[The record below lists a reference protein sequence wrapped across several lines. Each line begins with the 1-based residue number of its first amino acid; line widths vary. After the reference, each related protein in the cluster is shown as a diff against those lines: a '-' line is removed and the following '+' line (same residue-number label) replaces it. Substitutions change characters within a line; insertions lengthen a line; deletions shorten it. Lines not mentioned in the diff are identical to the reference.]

1 MLRRTCITA
10 SLLSITLLLSGHAT
24 QASEPEFG
32 SVTLGFDFGLSP
44 PAVHVARDGDAWTE
58 VIPGELTLGIVY
70 EAHMKKGY
78 IVNHDFGRLS
88 GLGNSVALIWP
99 PLGEPNP
106 NQADRSISG
115 AFNEQMNTAL
125 FTTGERESMVA
136 ACTSQANEANGFE
149 ATFNFVMGFE
159 VDAKRRR
166 RWGSGGWHAFGDSGK
181 KVVSAVLP
189 IRIICEPP
197 SHHVTEPPV
206 PFKVT
211 GAELYLATFKGEGPV
226 PTQGTS
232 CKVLKVTA
240 RFNTTTSGLVHFD
253 LSRKVGDQPLAT
265 IPITIEAKKKQDGTY
280 AAEYVKDW
288 FLDKP
293 ANAQFFV
300 QEIDGQGL
308 SAGWKDINITCDN
321 NLADPTSQPPSDEPT
336 LKVLKS
342 TFSVTTFQNDL
353 RRVAW

>member
-1 MLRRTCITA
+1 
-10 SLLSITLLLSGHAT
+10 
-24 QASEPEFG
+24 
-32 SVTLGFDFGLSP
+32 
-44 PAVHVARDGDAWTE
+44 
-58 VIPGELTLGIVY
+58 
-70 EAHMKKGY
+70 
-78 IVNHDFGRLS
+78 
-88 GLGNSVALIWP
+88 
-99 PLGEPNP
+99 
-106 NQADRSISG
+106 
-115 AFNEQMNTAL
+115 
-125 FTTGERESMVA
+125 
-136 ACTSQANEANGFE
+136 
-149 ATFNFVMGFE
+149 MGFE

-166 RWGSGGWHAFGDSGK
+166 RWGSGGWHAFGNSGK

-265 IPITIEAKKKQDGTY
+265 ISITIEAKKKQDGTY

-342 TFSVTTFQNDL
+342 TFSVTTFQQFCDGL
-353 RRVAW
+353 PGERGSRRRIHHQQTGRHTVQGHRHRWVCLELLDQGGREIRSAAVGRRSGPVRQHLPSQVPAHDSSREVDRCAVWPRGAQRRCRA